1 MEVLL
6 NTQTFLLY
14 SKSKTALQY
23 NAKTDSEFVTFLL
36 AASAQIISIGKWP
49 GFFLKRVIYCS
60 HEEGVNS
67 ILITIVLNHNI
78 AVLSAV

>member
-36 AASAQIISIGKWP
+36 AASAQIISIGK
-49 GFFLKRVIYCS
+49 
-60 HEEGVNS
+60 
-67 ILITIVLNHNI
+67 
-78 AVLSAV
+78 